1 VFVIAVG
8 YRENMVNMMKTKERK
23 CSLCGQAGH
32 QRNQCKNSPFGGGY
46 EHPFDRKP
54 RVLFSRVQ
62 GNQTRDTHTDKS
74 YARLFKKYGSGNLIE
89 NGRTIDPFARN
100 CEWAYPF
107 TNDIN
112 PETRAEFH
120 EEALD
125 FITRMNLPDGFQL
138 GLLDPP
144 FSDRQAKDKYGSS
157 NLYASDAR
165 KIKQISQA
173 LGNVIE
179 LGGFIIKA
187 GYNSNSF
194 HAGFELV
201 EIVMV
206 HYNGS
211 IQDTIFS
218 VWEKVSSLGSI
229 STNQEWCECDLD
241 ITPCRCGE

>member
-1 VFVIAVG
+1 
-8 YRENMVNMMKTKERK
+8 MKKFKSPKKRRN

-89 NGRTIDPFARN
+89 NSRTIDPFARN